1 MTVCDNLWRENFV
14 GNLKRKRMNGRKFKQ
29 SMLAYCKLI
38 LLKMSFSR
46 KLFLKEYRK
55 SFSYLN
61 EEERNELKKW
71 VREARNSPDGIQ

>member
-1 MTVCDNLWRENFV
+1 
-14 GNLKRKRMNGRKFKQ
+14 MNGRKFKQ

-46 KLFLKEYRK
+46 RLFLKEYRK

-61 EEERNELKKW
+61 EEEKSELRRW
-71 VREARNSPDGIQ
+71 VREARNTADGTQ

>member
-1 MTVCDNLWRENFV
+1 
-14 GNLKRKRMNGRKFKQ
+14 MNGRKFKQ

-61 EEERNELKKW
+61 EDERNELKKW
-71 VREARNSPDGIQ
+71 VREARNSADGVQ

>member
-1 MTVCDNLWRENFV
+1 
-14 GNLKRKRMNGRKFKQ
+14 MNGRKFKQ

-71 VREARNSPDGIQ
+71 VREGRNSVDSAQ

>member
-1 MTVCDNLWRENFV
+1 
-14 GNLKRKRMNGRKFKQ
+14 MNGRRFKQ

-71 VREARNSPDGIQ
+71 VREGRNSVDGAQ